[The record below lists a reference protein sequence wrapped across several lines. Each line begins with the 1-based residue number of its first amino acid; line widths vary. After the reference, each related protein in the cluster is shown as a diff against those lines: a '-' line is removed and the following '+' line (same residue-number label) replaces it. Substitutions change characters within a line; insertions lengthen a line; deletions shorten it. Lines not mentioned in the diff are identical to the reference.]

1 MGGRRIDLTGPPR
14 LQPSEIRRIARAIGP
29 SCTEIDLGYGDLVTD
44 DDDDDNNNNDAE
56 WFSPFKVLSFLV
68 EEPTTAADFRA
79 AAAADDDGGA
89 DPWEQSVARI
99 NIYYQTG
106 TVAVCR
112 ALNGEVRQVFRR
124 RCHLA
129 AVERMLRDPPQLT
142 LVGLGAS
149 LVDEAAY
156 EVDGDAMD
164 DDDDD
169 DEAGAK
175 ELRTERQLHRDMDLC
190 DTAVAILRGELEWI
204 RGQGAALEEAQLA
217 LADAA
222 AERAQKKM
230 QAGGDGEG
238 NESEEEEDDDDEEEE
253 NDDGGSSDNDSL
265 SSRREFEFNLP
276 QDTVADVET
285 FLADSTNDPVRC
297 VAINGIGA
305 VLIYQSGEW
314 AYSSDGLPK
323 KLKKALN
330 VYGDDRDDG
339 AAGEKRPPP
348 PRYAALGTEGRYFLA
363 FGSGGQCGIWNGPPG
378 LDEALTSGVKKHD
391 KQKRKQKKKNA
402 LFEAKRHRP
411 VSSVAFGTKM
421 DTWFVVFKDGSWEYR
436 GKGIPE
442 GLERLLQDRRS
453 KADLE
458 TVTLGPSGEWFVKA
472 RNGKMWWGG
481 TSDDFDELMDY
492 LEESERSPTF
502 VDFGQ
507 YNAYFV
513 THE

>member
-14 LQPSEIRRIARAIGP
+14 LQPSDIRRIAREIGP
-29 SCTEIDLGYGDLVTD
+29 SCTEIDLGYGDIVTD
-44 DDDDDNNNNDAE
+44 DDNADHDDE
-56 WFSPFKVLSFLV
+56 LLFSPFQVLSFLV
-68 EEPTTAADFRA
+68 EEPNTTTDLIAN
-79 AAAADDDGGA
+79 DDDGA
-89 DPWEQSVARI
+89 DSLEQSIARV

-106 TVAVCR
+106 TVAICR
-112 ALNGEVRQVFRR
+112 AMNGEVRQVFRR
-124 RCHLA
+124 RCNLA
-129 AVERMLRDPPQLT
+129 AVERILRDPPQLT
-142 LVGLGAS
+142 LIGLNAS
-149 LVDEAAY
+149 LVDESAY
-156 EVDGDAMD
+156 ELDVDAIHGSASDK
-164 DDDDD
+164 
-169 DEAGAK
+169 K
-175 ELRTERQLHRDMDLC
+175 ELQRERQLHRDIDIC
-190 DTAVAILRGELEWI
+190 DTGMAILRGELEWI
-204 RGQGAALEEAQLA
+204 QGQSAALEEAQLA
-217 LADAA
+217 LADEA
-222 AERAQKKM
+222 AERAEKKM
-230 QAGGDGEG
+230 QAGGGDEG
-238 NESEEEEDDDDEEEE
+238 DESEEDEDDDEEE
-253 NDDGGSSDNDSL
+253 DDGGSSDNDSL

-285 FLADSTNDPVRC
+285 FLADSTNDPIRC

-330 VYGDDRDDG
+330 VYGDQDDG
-339 AAGEKRPPP
+339 GSGGKRPPP
-348 PRYAALGTEGRYFLA
+348 PRYAALGTEERYFLT

-378 LDEALTSGVKKHD
+378 LDEALTSGLKKQGKH
-391 KQKRKQKKKNA
+391 KKKQNRKNG
-402 LFEAKRHRP
+402 LPEARRHRP

-442 GLERLLQDRRS
+442 GLEALLQDRRS

-458 TVTLGPSGEWFVKA
+458 TVTLGASGEWFVKA
-472 RNGKMWWGG
+472 KNWRMWWGG